1 MLTSQR
7 PMMLTSALELSR
19 LVQEQ
24 EVVSWGDEASVEKY
38 VKNLQKAV
46 EKLSSE
52 NNLLAAYHTQIV
64 DMVSSQNKF
73 IKICKKN

>member
-1 MLTSQR
+1 MLPSQR
-7 PMMLTSALELSR
+7 PMMLSSALELSH

-24 EVVSWGDEASVEKY
+24 EVVSWGDEISVEKY

-52 NNLLAAYHTQIV
+52 NNLLTAYHAQIV
-64 DMVSSQNKF
+64 DLVSF
-73 IKICKKN
+73 LIYLFL